1 MTEYPKIESIFVR
14 DEKTHKLNPGQ
25 WRLQEFDYLKDCPW
39 VCTEKVDGC
48 LHASTRINT
57 DLGPLSI
64 GRIVKGEMPVRVRSY
79 NLNTGFVDYM
89 PILAYHRE
97 PAKGFIAV
105 RVRSRMK
112 GNRPK
117 VIVCTENHP
126 FWTGGAWI
134 PACDLREGNEV
145 AHWVPAV
152 SREVGEAY
160 PESLPIVEHGA
171 IVPTQV
177 VSVGRDLPIRG
188 SAGSRAEQFDIE
200 VGGNHNY
207 FAQDV
212 LVHNTNIRVMW
223 DGERVTFGGRTDKA
237 QLYVPLLNRLTE
249 MFPAE
254 KMVSA
259 FGPPAEDGPT
269 SICLYGEGYGKG
281 IQKGGVYR
289 DTPDF
294 ILFDIRVGPWWLKRE
309 DVRSLASELGIEQV
323 PVRNVGPLPEAVDL
337 VREGLISCWG
347 NFPAEGLVC
356 RPAVDLLMR
365 NGQRVITK
373 VKGCDF

>member
-39 VCTEKVDGC
+39 VCTEKVDG
-48 LHASTRINT
+48 
-57 DLGPLSI
+57 
-64 GRIVKGEMPVRVRSY
+64 
-79 NLNTGFVDYM
+79 
-89 PILAYHRE
+89 
-97 PAKGFIAV
+97 
-105 RVRSRMK
+105 
-112 GNRPK
+112 
-117 VIVCTENHP
+117 
-126 FWTGGAWI
+126 
-134 PACDLREGNEV
+134 
-145 AHWVPAV
+145 
-152 SREVGEAY
+152 
-160 PESLPIVEHGA
+160 
-171 IVPTQV
+171 
-177 VSVGRDLPIRG
+177 
-188 SAGSRAEQFDIE
+188 
-200 VGGNHNY
+200 
-207 FAQDV
+207 
-212 LVHNTNIRVMW
+212 TNIRVMW

-254 KMVSA
+254 KMMKV

-289 DTPDF
+289 DTPDL

-309 DVRSLASELGIEQV
+309 DVRSLASELEIQQV